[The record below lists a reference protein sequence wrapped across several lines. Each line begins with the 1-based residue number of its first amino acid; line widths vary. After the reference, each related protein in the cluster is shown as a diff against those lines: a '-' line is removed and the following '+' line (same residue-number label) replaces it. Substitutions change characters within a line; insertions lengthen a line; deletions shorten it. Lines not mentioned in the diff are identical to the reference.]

1 MRELSSLCSRLKL
14 TVSPRAA
21 LNRRTGKDTRPKVR
35 CPFHTLLATFV
46 TSLWQLHIEALLTP
60 ISWDG
65 EVFKQSMPLE
75 EYARKRKFSK
85 TPEPAPVAESPKPS
99 PAGMSFC
106 VQRHDAS
113 RLHYDFR
120 LEMSG
125 TLKSWAVPKG
135 PTLDPAPKR

>member
-1 MRELSSLCSRLKL
+1 
-14 TVSPRAA
+14 
-21 LNRRTGKDTRPKVR
+21 
-35 CPFHTLLATFV
+35 
-46 TSLWQLHIEALLTP
+46 
-60 ISWDG
+60 
-65 EVFKQSMPLE
+65 MPLE

-85 TPEPAPVAESPKPS
+85 TPEPAPAAESPKPS
-99 PAGMSFC
+99 PAGLSFC

-135 PTLDPAPKR
+135 PTLDPAPKRLAAMVEDHPLDYGDFEGTSPKGQ